1 MEIRIVDADR
11 LVEVWLTKAEKADLT
26 VQSYLQKLYAHF
38 GAKKYTVAVY
48 SSGNGDLFQDT
59 LALLRYNRRRTYG
72 MAVTNAFSYADGQW
86 QLTQNYSNK

>member
-38 GAKKYTVAVY
+38 GGKKVHRGGV
-48 SSGNGDLFQDT
+48 
-59 LALLRYNRRRTYG
+59 
-72 MAVTNAFSYADGQW
+72 
-86 QLTQNYSNK
+86 